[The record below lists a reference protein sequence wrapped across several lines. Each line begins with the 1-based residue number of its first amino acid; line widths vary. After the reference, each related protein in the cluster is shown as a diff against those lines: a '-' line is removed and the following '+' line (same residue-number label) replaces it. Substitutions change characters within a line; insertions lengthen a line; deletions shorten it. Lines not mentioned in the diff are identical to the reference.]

1 MLVGAGIA
9 SVGRRQTGTPAV
21 LTFDM
26 VASSPSRDP
35 LVNEAVAAYAR
46 VRAKL
51 EPSHDGEF
59 VVLNLDTGE
68 YEVDASD
75 LAASDRARQR
85 FGAAAR
91 LVTMRVGRL
100 AAYNMGARRARGED
114 RLAC

>member
-1 MLVGAGIA
+1 
-9 SVGRRQTGTPAV
+9 
-21 LTFDM
+21 M
-26 VASSPSRDP
+26 VAPTPSRDP
-35 LVNEAVAAYAR
+35 LVNEALAVYAR
-46 VRAKL
+46 IRSTL
-51 EPSHDGEF
+51 EPAHDGAF

-100 AAYNMGARRARGED
+100 AAYHMGTRRGLGEGRRA
-114 RLAC
+114 C